1 MATLKEIYAQLDV
14 LITELE
20 DIVENETN
28 SNKASDIQKDVLDGI
43 ETATI
48 KLDGII
54 DDENAGLYESR
65 EDDEF
70 LEDLEDFGNFG

>member
-28 SNKASDIQKDVLDGI
+28 SNKTSDIQKDVLDGI

>member
-20 DIVENETN
+20 DIVENEAN
-28 SNKASDIQKDVLDGI
+28 SNKASDIQKDVLEGI

-54 DDENAGLYESR
+54 DDENAGMY
-65 EDDEF
+65 EDDGENGF
-70 LEDLEDFGNFG
+70 YEEEEDF

>member
-20 DIVENETN
+20 DIVENEIN

-65 EDDEF
+65 DDDEF
-70 LEDLEDFGNFG
+70 LEEDEVFGNFG